1 MIKLNNVEVSKI
13 SDTLDNL
20 TEDKLFKIMTNF

>member
-13 SDTLDNL
+13 SDTLNNL